1 MDNKTTPQQP
11 LTPQQRAFKELV
23 DKRDLILPLIKTEA
37 FQSILKYFQVS
48 REQCKEMLVY
58 AYKSQDSDQSD
69 KLRGMIIALDDV
81 LRLEMQLTKEGA

>member
-1 MDNKTTPQQP
+1 
-11 LTPQQRAFKELV
+11 
-23 DKRDLILPLIKTEA
+23 
-37 FQSILKYFQVS
+37 
-48 REQCKEMLVY
+48 MLVY